1 MISRQ
6 PYSRVTKNPAPVTV
20 TKTLRHVFRGE
31 SPCLPLSHASPT
43 QEARFFVRIFSDT
56 LMPVY
61 PGDRIL
67 DVSSHGDDWSD
78 NMSSVSDRVEKVV
91 DSINATASE
100 MLSTDADIE
109 DMWLA
114 KEVLTRIAKARNISV
129 DDLIEDVCD
138 KLDELETTLFNPP
151 FLSDSD

>member
-1 MISRQ
+1 
-6 PYSRVTKNPAPVTV
+6 
-20 TKTLRHVFRGE
+20 
-31 SPCLPLSHASPT
+31 
-43 QEARFFVRIFSDT
+43 
-56 LMPVY
+56 
-61 PGDRIL
+61 
-67 DVSSHGDDWSD
+67 
-78 NMSSVSDRVEKVV
+78 MSSVSERVEKVV

-114 KEVLTRIAKARNISV
+114 KEVLTRSAEARNISV

-151 FLSDSD
+151 SLSDSD